1 MQYFAKMYSDIPVM
15 DLARNRLTDY
25 PLKDQISALLL
36 FYRSEEMFN
45 RLKLAL
51 KNSIFVYPQ
60 LGDEHKVVGSMNEE
74 GLVWTRPTD

>member
-15 DLARNRLTDY
+15 DLARNRLADY

-45 RLKLAL
+45 NAKWGNGLKL
-51 KNSIFVYPQ
+51 I
-60 LGDEHKVVGSMNEE
+60 VV
-74 GLVWTRPTD
+74 RKF